1 MPSVLRQRL
10 TPFSTHTRIVSTFP
24 FIIAMWRGVNPQLS
38 SWSRL
43 SCTAYAI
50 TGSSRP
56 YMRVVVQFV
65 VFVDLFG
72 EQLGLVALRE
82 IVEAEGNGDVH
93 LLVFFAILLQYVGI
107 L

>member
-1 MPSVLRQRL
+1 
-10 TPFSTHTRIVSTFP
+10 
-24 FIIAMWRGVNPQLS
+24 
-38 SWSRL
+38 
-43 SCTAYAI
+43 
-50 TGSSRP
+50 
-56 YMRVVVQFV
+56 MRVVVQFV